1 MLLKGHLNSVRIPYF
16 CLLRCRNYSRSD
28 ADESLPPTRSSWP
41 LALRSRCARRETPA
55 VLSDT
60 ACDDLLICFL
70 ECTTAAVGVH
80 QLLNTNYAPG
90 SRWCV
95 TDDCEAVLTE
105 PEEDL
110 KEITV
115 AIFME
120 ELSKIEIIL
129 GM

>member
-1 MLLKGHLNSVRIPYF
+1 MNR
-16 CLLRCRNYSRSD
+16 CL
-28 ADESLPPTRSSWP
+28 P
-41 LALRSRCARRETPA
+41 LAPLGLSLSGLTVLAEKPA

-60 ACDDLLICFL
+60 PCDDLLICFL

-80 QLLNTNYAPG
+80 QLLITNYAPG

-105 PEEDL
+105 PEEDF
-110 KEITV
+110 KERTIT
-115 AIFME
+115 ISKSM
-120 ELSKIEIIL
+120 SKIEIIL